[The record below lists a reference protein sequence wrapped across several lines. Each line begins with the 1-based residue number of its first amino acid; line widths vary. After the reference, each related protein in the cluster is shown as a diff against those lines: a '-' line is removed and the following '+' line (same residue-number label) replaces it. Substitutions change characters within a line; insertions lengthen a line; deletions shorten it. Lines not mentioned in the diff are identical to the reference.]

1 MFLVVT
7 ALRGADVAQNIGDSC
22 MHGWE
27 VLRILANFC
36 MNYVQICNISSLT
49 VFLVN
54 LQVVSYHTNS
64 TLERIQWDSAVN
76 IVEILVS

>member
-22 MHGWE
+22 RHGWE

-36 MNYVQICNISSLT
+36 MNFVQKYDIFSFT

-54 LQVVSYHTNS
+54 LQVVSYLTNS

-76 IVEILVS
+76 MVEILVS